1 MGSCTHETRRE
12 VHLGEKVVNS
22 LEKGLISP
30 ASSIFVF
37 RNYLVAKGFS
47 PFAHMRIH

>member
-1 MGSCTHETRRE
+1 MGSCVHETRRE

-37 RNYLVAKGFS
+37 TRNYLVAKGFLLS
-47 PFAHMRIH
+47 HT